1 MTGDLSFENCP
12 APGIRRQ
19 LGRTGG
25 DARRY
30 IVELGAVCNEQID
43 VVTGVLA
50 RPLRTMLTIP
60 DVPEIRVSPQA
71 AALSE

>member
-1 MTGDLSFENCP
+1 ML
-12 APGIRRQ
+12 R
-19 LGRTGG
+19 RTGG

-30 IVELGAVCNEQID
+30 IVELGAVCNKKID

-60 DVPEIRVSPQA
+60 DVPEIRVPPQA